1 MIHVGI
7 ILNRRFNYSLET
19 ENDSHVKCWKSRIV
33 VFRFGLRNFL
43 IIIWLNL
50 WILLTL
56 YNDLILVLIIQAA
69 KDATIWFQFTF
80 FHICGSFES
89 RSKRKIKIILRY
101 EYLNELLVANWFCY
115 LRIYLLSSWKEIKP
129 INAIQE
135 FLLKTVQKIP
145 VKTAAREAKIQ
156 KLTIV
161 FISYDQWM
169 RSVYVSWWTLT
180 KSQRKHEFVF
190 ILAIIESEILNG
202 KILRS

>member
-1 MIHVGI
+1 MKRNPTIFVVVIHVGI
-7 ILNRRFNYSLET
+7 ILNRCFNYSLET
-19 ENDSHVKCWKSRIV
+19 ENNSHVKCWKSRIV
-33 VFRFGLRNFL
+33 IFRFGLRNFL

-56 YNDLILVLIIQAA
+56 YNDLILVLILQAA

-115 LRIYLLSSWKEIKP
+115 LRIYLLSSWKEINP

-135 FLLKTVQKIP
+135 FLLKTVQKNTCQNCSKRNKNQ
-145 VKTAAREAKIQ
+145 KT
-156 KLTIV
+156 
-161 FISYDQWM
+161 
-169 RSVYVSWWTLT
+169 
-180 KSQRKHEFVF
+180 
-190 ILAIIESEILNG
+190 NG
-202 KILRS
+202 SLHFLRSMNAIRLCVLMNSD